1 MIYRQFSVKETNK
14 IIWSEDE
21 NENKMVNE
29 YVGEYKIGSSSYGK
43 VVLYRNDVDG
53 KHYAIKAFHKS
64 HLLKP
69 RVALL
74 EAAMTDVLCKVL
86 IINMLKH
93 LNIDN
98 LIDMWMT

>member
-1 MIYRQFSVKETNK
+1 MIIRWLMSMWGNTRLVLVVIE
-14 IIWSEDE
+14 
-21 NENKMVNE
+21 
-29 YVGEYKIGSSSYGK
+29 K

-69 RVALL
+69 RVALS